1 MYMPACLCVPCAY
14 TCVASLGHICD
25 YVEGHLCGEFCDV
38 MMYAMSVFKQ
48 AFIVHRRTVGGA
60 QLQGMVETSTH
71 HLVNTLCVTYLKCIS
86 LFIGR
91 GVSLATFKM
100 YNFIIIWEQNWAS
113 FGLVFE
119 GDWAGNFSY
128 TGVYACSYISCAWM
142 FADAFAYFSV
152 YSCYFKTY
160 FYP

>member
-38 MMYAMSVFKQ
+38 MVYAMSVFKQ

-60 QLQGMVETSTH
+60 QLQGMMETSTH

-119 GDWAGNFSY
+119 GDWAGNFILTWQHCLLSRLR
-128 TGVYACSYISCAWM
+128 SCTT
-142 FADAFAYFSV
+142 
-152 YSCYFKTY
+152 C
-160 FYP
+160 